1 MTNAKWIFGLLTAC
15 LIWPATAIAIP
26 YSNLYVFGDSLSD
39 TGNMYAAT
47 GGILPPAPYYDQ
59 GRSSNGPL
67 WVEQLSP
74 RLGLPYQQSTNYSW
88 LGAGTGYNNAWDLD
102 GPAGVDF
109 WGLSDE
115 INYFLTSTG
124 GMADPNALYVVWAGP
139 NDFISI
145 TDPTQIPAAIAN
157 GVNNIATAVATL
169 NAIGAQHFLVPNMPD
184 LGLTPRASAFGLSE
198 SLSAVTTAY
207 NGYLDIAL
215 MSLGLDII
223 TPDTAG
229 LIRDIAADPF
239 AYGLTN
245 ASDACFNE
253 LILYA
258 GGVPTICADPQN
270 YLFWDT
276 LHPTTAGH
284 TLMANL
290 FAEALGVPEPDT
302 YVLLLFG
309 LTIVVGMR
317 VKKNQ
322 LSTLSLA

>member
-1 MTNAKWIFGLLTAC
+1 MTNVKWIFGLLIVC
-15 LIWPATAIAIP
+15 LTWPVTSFAIP
-26 YSNLYVFGDSLSD
+26 YSNLYVFGDSISD

-47 GGILPPAPYYDQ
+47 AGILPPSPYYDQ
-59 GRSSNGPL
+59 GRISNGPL

-74 RLGLPYQQSTNYSW
+74 RLGLPYQQATNYSW

-102 GPAGVDF
+102 GPTGVDF

-115 INYFLTSTG
+115 IDYFLTASG

-139 NDFISI
+139 NDFLSI
-145 TDPTQIPAAIAN
+145 TDPTQIPGAIAN

-169 NAIGAQHFLVPNMPD
+169 NSIGAQHFLVPNMPD
-184 LGLTPRASAFGLSE
+184 LGLTPRASMSGLVD
-198 SLSAVTTAY
+198 SLSDLTTAY
-207 NGYLDIAL
+207 NGSLDLAL

-223 TPDTAG
+223 TADTAG
-229 LIRDIAADPF
+229 LMRDIVADPF
-239 AYGLTN
+239 MYGLTN

-253 LILYA
+253 LVLYA
-258 GGVPTICADPQN
+258 GGIPDVCSDPQN

-284 TLMANL
+284 SLMANL
-290 FAEALGVPEPDT
+290 FAEALGVPEPSS

-309 LTIVVGMR
+309 LTILVGMR
-317 VKKNQ
+317 VRGRKYPYRIQ
-322 LSTLSLA
+322 